1 MKKVN
6 IVIVGGG
13 STWTPGL
20 LSCLVKFKKQFPVN
34 ELTLYDIDEERQSHV
49 GRFGEVL
56 YKQTYPELKFKYTTN
71 KDEAFNNVD
80 FVFCQMRTGG
90 LKMREQDEK
99 IPLKLGMIG
108 QETCGPGGFAYG
120 MRSIRD
126 MIELVEDVRSRSKDA
141 WILNYTNPAAIVAV
155 ALNMKFPEDKRIIN
169 ICDQPVNLMKAYG
182 KILKMDYREFEP
194 KYFGLNHFGWFTNL
208 YDKDGNDLVP
218 KLRSIILEKGF
229 APEDAEQRDAS
240 WLETYGM
247 VKTMLEDFPDYLPNT
262 YLQYYLYPEY
272 KLSKL
277 DPNYTRA
284 NEVMD
289 GREKRVFAECD
300 RVAQQG
306 NIDDLDMVHNDA
318 HADMIVELA
327 MSIFYNQRKTF
338 ITIQENNGAINNLP
352 DDAMVELASSVGAN
366 GCEQYHY
373 GNIETFYKGFI
384 ENQYAFEKLTAEAYF
399 ENSYQKALQAL
410 TLNRM
415 VNSTKKARLILD
427 ALIEANGDYFPEL
440 R

>member
-1 MKKVN
+1 MKKLN
-6 IVIVGGG
+6 LVIVGGG

-20 LSCLVKFKKQFPVN
+20 LGSLVKFKEDFPLNKV
-34 ELTLYDIDEERQSHV
+34 TLYDIDAERQLHI

-56 YKQTYPELKFKYTTN
+56 FREQYPDLEFNYTTD

-90 LKMREQDEK
+90 LPMREKDEK
-99 IPLKLGMIG
+99 VPLSLGLIG
-108 QETCGPGGFAYG
+108 QETCGPGGFSYG

-126 MIELVEDVRSRSKDA
+126 MVELVEDVRSRSKDA

-155 ALNMKFPEDKRIIN
+155 ALNMKFPDDHRIIN
-169 ICDQPVNLMKAYG
+169 ICDQPVNLMKSYG
-182 KILKMDYREFEP
+182 KILGKDYHDFEP

-208 YDKDGNDLVP
+208 YDKDGKDLLP
-218 KLRSIILEKGF
+218 ELREIILKQGF

-247 VKTMLEDFPDYLPNT
+247 VKDMLEDFPDYLPNT
-262 YLQYYLYPEY
+262 YLQYYLYPYY

-300 RVAQQG
+300 RIAEQ
-306 NIDDLDMVHNDA
+306 DTLDNLEMVHNDA

-327 MSIFYNQRKTF
+327 ISINSNLRKTF
-338 ITIQENNGAINNLP
+338 IIIQENNGAVNNLP
-352 DDAMVELASSVGAN
+352 DDAMVELAAAVGSN
-366 GCEQYHY
+366 GCEQYHF
-373 GNIETFYKGFI
+373 GNIDTFYKGLI

-410 TLNRM
+410 TLNRT
-415 VNSTKKARLILD
+415 VNSAKKAREVLD
-427 ALIEANGDYFPEL
+427 SLIEMNGSYFPEL